1 MAEDEQVQEKVQVQE
16 SEQGMENLDGIQQAA
31 VFLMSVGEEEASGI
45 LKHLGPKEVQSL
57 GEAMATMTNVGKDKA
72 AGVLQSFN
80 AIVGGQTA
88 LGMGSEDYLRNVL
101 NKALGKDK
109 AGGVIDRILLGRQS
123 KGLEALKWMEPRSI
137 AEVIRLEHP
146 QIIAIVL
153 SYLEADQAGMV
164 LANLPENSRADIMMR
179 IASLDSIQPAALY
192 ELDEILEKQFAGHEG
207 SISPSSV
214 GGIKTAADILNFVD
228 GTSEAAIMES
238 IKNVDEDLGQEI
250 EDSMFVF
257 DNLSAVD
264 DRGIQALLREVSSD
278 ILIVALKGADEDV
291 KEKILKNMSKRAAE
305 MLRDDLEAS
314 GPVKLSEVEYAQ
326 REILSVARRMAEV
339 GDIQLTSGGEEY
351 V

>member
-1 MAEDEQVQEKVQVQE
+1 MAENEKNE
-16 SEQGMENLDGIQQAA
+16 SFEALGGIQQAA

-45 LKHLGPKEVQSL
+45 LKNLGPKEVQSL
-57 GEAMATMTNVGKDKA
+57 GEAMATITNVDKDKA
-72 AGVLQSFN
+72 TDVLKNFN
-80 AIVGGQTA
+80 TIVGGQTA

-153 SYLEADQAGMV
+153 SYLEADQAGLV
-164 LANLPENSRADIMMR
+164 LSNLPENTRADIMMR
-179 IASLDSIQPAALY
+179 IASLDAIQPAALF

-207 SISPSSV
+207 SIRSSSV
-214 GGIKTAADILNFVD
+214 GGVKTAADILNFVD
-228 GTSEAAIMES
+228 GTSEAAIMEG
-238 IKNVDEDLGQEI
+238 IKNIDEDLGQEI

-257 DNLSAVD
+257 DNLSGVD

-278 ILIVALKGADEDV
+278 ILIVALKGADEEV
-291 KEKILKNMSKRAAE
+291 KDKILKNMSKRAAE

-314 GPVKLSEVEYAQ
+314 GPVKLSEVEDAQ
-326 REILSVARRMAEV
+326 REILSVARRMSES
-339 GDIQLTSGGEEY
+339 GDIALSSGGDEY

>member
-1 MAEDEQVQEKVQVQE
+1 MAEDEQEQVA
-16 SEQGMENLDGIQQAA
+16 EQGTDNLDGIQQAA

-72 AGVLQSFN
+72 SGVLQSFN

-164 LANLPENSRADIMMR
+164 LANLPENTRADIMMR
-179 IASLDSIQPAALY
+179 IASLDSIQPAALF
-192 ELDEILEKQFAGHEG
+192 ELDEILEKQFAGHES
-207 SISPSSV
+207 SISTSSV

-257 DNLSAVD
+257 DNLSGVD

-314 GPVKLSEVEYAQ
+314 GPVKLSEVEDAQ
-326 REILSVARRMAEV
+326 REILSVARRMAEA
-339 GDIQLTSGGEEY
+339 GDIQLGSGGDEY

>member
-1 MAEDEQVQEKVQVQE
+1 MADDDDKQGLE
-16 SEQGMENLDGIQQAA
+16 SLGGIQQAA
-31 VFLMSVGEEEASGI
+31 VFLMSVGEQEASDI

-57 GEAMATMTNVGKDKA
+57 GEAMATMANVDKGKATD
-72 AGVLQSFN
+72 VLQNFN
-80 AIVGGQTA
+80 TIVGGQTA

-153 SYLEADQAGMV
+153 SYLDADQAGLV
-164 LANLPENSRADIMMR
+164 LSNLPENTRSDIMMR
-179 IASLDSIQPAALY
+179 IASLDAIQPAALF
-192 ELDEILEKQFAGHEG
+192 ELDEILEKQFAGHET
-207 SISPSSV
+207 SIRSSSV

-228 GTSEAAIMES
+228 GTSEAAIMEG

-257 DNLSAVD
+257 DNLSGVD

-278 ILIVALKGADEDV
+278 ILIVALKGADEEV

-314 GPVKLSEVEYAQ
+314 GPVKLSEVEDAQ
-326 REILSVARRMAEV
+326 REILSVARRMAES
-339 GDIQLTSGGEEY
+339 GDIALSSGGDEY